1 MSSLG
6 RAYSK
11 ADFVSF
17 YGGTAE
23 WDRSPVYHPPAP
35 SEHQKSAVEAKA
47 EALLHSK
54 TGQKMQAAAADWGL
68 PASSE
73 DAAELDKQAASFL
86 GSFVTAAPASA
97 SRPPRRGVPALA
109 VAGAAGL
116 AAAALATAWKVSAR
130 RPAASPAGPS
140 LV

>member
-47 EALLHSK
+47 EALARAGPRQRCKVH
-54 TGQKMQAAAADWGL
+54 GRHQ
-68 PASSE
+68 
-73 DAAELDKQAASFL
+73 
-86 GSFVTAAPASA
+86 A
-97 SRPPRRGVPALA
+97 SRSYAEAQGGHVGTSLTPPSADVMSQ
-109 VAGAAGL
+109 GA
-116 AAAALATAWKVSAR
+116 T
-130 RPAASPAGPS
+130 
-140 LV
+140 